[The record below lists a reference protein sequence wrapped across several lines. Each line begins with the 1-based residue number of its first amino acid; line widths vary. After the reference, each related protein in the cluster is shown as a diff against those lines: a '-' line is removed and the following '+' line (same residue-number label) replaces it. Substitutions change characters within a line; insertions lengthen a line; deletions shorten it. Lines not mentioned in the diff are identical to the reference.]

1 MSYTLGQ
8 AAKATG
14 KSKSVIQN
22 AIKKGHISASRDA
35 LNQWSID
42 PAELHRV
49 YPVAVL
55 STHEKN
61 DLAHSETSKIIEL
74 EGRLKA
80 LQGLLEEVKHG
91 RDKAE
96 ENAAAWQ
103 AQAEAIKLLV
113 APLKA
118 DKPSFW
124 RRLVG

>member
-1 MSYTLGQ
+1 MGYTLGQ
-8 AAKATG
+8 ASNATG
-14 KSKSVIQN
+14 RSKSTIQA
-22 AIKKGHISASRDA
+22 AIKSGRISAQKDDIG
-35 LNQWSID
+35 QWSID